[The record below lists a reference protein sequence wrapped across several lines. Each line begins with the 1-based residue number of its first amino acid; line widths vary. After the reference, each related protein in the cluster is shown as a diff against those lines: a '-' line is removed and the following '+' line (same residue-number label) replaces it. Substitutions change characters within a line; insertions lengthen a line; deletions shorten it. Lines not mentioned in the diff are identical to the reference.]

1 MVVPGGA
8 PGGCGVRRA
17 EQASS
22 RPGGTESGVG
32 VCMKEQGLLKYLS
45 ELVGERTVAVVGNAP
60 RLTSEGFGPTID
72 AHDVVIRFNDARID
86 GLERCAGARTTLR
99 MVGFSMAD
107 RHMEFFRTL
116 DEGSTILSKIVNRAR
131 LKEAGKTDALYYG
144 FGIGRQS
151 LGILAE
157 LTGEPE
163 VARETGV
170 PRSGLVLIAYL
181 LRCAPKPS
189 LISLFGMER
198 EVRRDGDEHFYAD
211 GRRFETVLR
220 SYHLH
225 QMPIEREIALFNS
238 VIDRNPGLIAF
249 H

>member
-1 MVVPGGA
+1 MKD
-8 PGGCGVRRA
+8 
-17 EQASS
+17 
-22 RPGGTESGVG
+22 SG
-32 VCMKEQGLLKYLS
+32 MKEQGFLKYLS
-45 ELVGERTVAVVGNAP
+45 ELVGERTVAVVGNSP

-86 GLERCAGARTTLR
+86 GLERCAGARTTVR
-99 MVGFSMAD
+99 MVGFNIAD
-107 RHMEFFRTL
+107 RHMEFFRAL
-116 DEGSTILSKIVNRAR
+116 DEGSTILSKSRNREW
-131 LKEAGKTDALYYG
+131 LEDAGKSDALYYDFKIG
-144 FGIGRQS
+144 FRS
-151 LGILAE
+151 LAILAE

-163 VARETGV
+163 VAREKSV

-211 GRRFETVLR
+211 GRRFENVLR
-220 SYHLH
+220 RYHLYH
-225 QMPIEREIALFNS
+225 MPLERELELLNS
-238 VIDRNPGLIAF
+238 VINRNEGLIAF